1 MKQVCIC
8 LAYIMFLSSI
18 TAQNNFKADLKK
30 SNPVDVSIDIPIDSA
45 IIIHQKYLQ
54 SAIKARDT
62 LKQLYANFYLY
73 VDYYKKDDY
82 AGVQKHFL
90 QASNLVNESSNPS
103 WKAAISMR
111 KAHLLEL
118 IDDDL
123 PSAILQYDKAL
134 AYCKIAKDSFCIAEC
149 LEQLSNLNASIGN
162 YGVAQTYFDE
172 AIVWMRKFGGKSEM
186 ALAYNNYSILL
197 SNQGKLSESIVYL
210 DSAIMIAV
218 AKKDLYKEMMY
229 KSNLAAKYTKMNM
242 PQKAI
247 DIYKQCIITNTQKQW
262 HEHLLYNY
270 SGIAD
275 AYEKI
280 GNLEKTNEFTH
291 NYYLLND
298 SIKGAEVKLK
308 ISKLET
314 ENEINKREVLLE
326 KKAKELALISAKNI
340 RNFWLMLSAFVV
352 AAVAFFLWTAQKKKH
367 KMDNLQN
374 EKYLNDLTTVI
385 LKKNLLIAS
394 QNEELEKSKLK
405 SDLIDNNDLETV
417 DIEDQ
422 IFNTKILND
431 DDYHTF
437 KAYFEKAYPGYLLKI
452 RKNWRDITAAEER
465 LFLLIKLKLK
475 NKDIADILG
484 ISATSVK
491 KTRNRLRKKLNLP
504 EDLELE
510 TFVDEF

>member
-1 MKQVCIC
+1 MKQFWLWFI
-8 LAYIMFLSSI
+8 YIIFIGVIS
-18 TAQNNFKADLKK
+18 AQSNFKTGLKN
-30 SNPVDVSIDIPIDSA
+30 SNPVDLKIDIPIDSA
-45 IIIHQKYLQ
+45 ISIHKNYLQ
-54 SAIKARDT
+54 NAKNKKDT
-62 LKQLYANFYLY
+62 LRQLYGHFYLY

-82 AGVQKHFL
+82 ASVQKHFL
-90 QASNLVNESSNPS
+90 EASNLVNEASNPA
-103 WKAAISMR
+103 WKAAICMR
-111 KAHLLEL
+111 KAHMIEL
-118 IDDDL
+118 IDADI
-123 PSAILQYDKAL
+123 PAAITQYEKAIN
-134 AYCKIAKDSFCIAEC
+134 YCKIAKDSFCIAEC
-149 LEQLSNLNASIGN
+149 LEQLSNLNSSIGN
-162 YGVAQTYFDE
+162 YEIAETYFDE
-172 AIVWMRKFGGKSEM
+172 AIVWMRKFGGMAEM

-197 SNQGKLSESIVYL
+197 SNQGKLKESIVYI

-218 AKKDLYKEMMY
+218 EKKDLYKEMMY
-229 KSNLAAKYTKMNM
+229 KSNLAAKYTLMNM
-242 PQKAI
+242 PKKAI
-247 DIYKQCIITNTQKQW
+247 DIYKQCIITNTQNQW
-262 HEHLLYNY
+262 YDLLRYNY

-275 AYEKI
+275 AYEKT
-280 GNLEKTNEFTH
+280 GNLAKTNEFTH

-298 SIKGAEVKLK
+298 SINGAEVKLK
-308 ISKLET
+308 ISQLET
-314 ENEINKREVLLE
+314 ENEINKRELLLE
-326 KKAKELALISAKNI
+326 KNAKELAVISAKNI
-340 RNFWLMLSAFVV
+340 RNFWMMLSAF
-352 AAVAFFLWTAQKKKH
+352 ALSAFAFLLWISQKKKH

-374 EKYLNDLTTVI
+374 KKYLTDLTTII
-385 LKKNLLIAS
+385 LKKNLLISS

-405 SDLIDNNDLETV
+405 SDLIDNNDLEAV